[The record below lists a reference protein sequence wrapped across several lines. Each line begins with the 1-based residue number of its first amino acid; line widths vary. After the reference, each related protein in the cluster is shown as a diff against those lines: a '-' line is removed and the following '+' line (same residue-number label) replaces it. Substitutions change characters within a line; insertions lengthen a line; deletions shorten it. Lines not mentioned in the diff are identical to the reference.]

1 MLRES
6 ATSLMGALPLIV
18 RDRKLI
24 RRSTAC
30 G

>member
-6 ATSLMGALPLIV
+6 APRLMRALPLIV

-24 RRSTAC
+24 RHLMA
-30 G
+30 GG